1 MDRLLVCVCYG
12 SQRMPNSFWEPG
24 QHTPLCHESRTQT
37 PIQFFVDVHERK
49 NACMLREEGG
59 GDSRFRAR
67 GKELQI

>member
-1 MDRLLVCVCYG
+1 MSGGNRIQTPRLCLWRA
-12 SQRMPNSFWEPG
+12 S
-24 QHTPLCHESRTQT
+24 HESRTQT